1 MREEIKVNFIDK
13 GSQQEGILSQ
23 DLININGNKDPNPIV
38 GCLGG
43 MLGQLII
50 VFNSI
55 IKNFDKDSNIASNE
69 VV

>member
-1 MREEIKVNFIDK
+1 LVD
-13 GSQQEGILSQ
+13 
-23 DLININGNKDPNPIV
+23 INGNKEPAQIV

-43 MLGQLII
+43 VLGQLII

-55 IKNFDKDSNIASNE
+55 IKNFDKDNNIASNE